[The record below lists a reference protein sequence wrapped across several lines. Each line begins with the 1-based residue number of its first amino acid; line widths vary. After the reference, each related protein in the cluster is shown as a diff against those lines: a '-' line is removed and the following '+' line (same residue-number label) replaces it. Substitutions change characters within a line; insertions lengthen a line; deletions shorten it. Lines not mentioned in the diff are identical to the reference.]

1 MSAIRA
7 FIAISLPNPIQQ
19 KLDEVTRL
27 FKNEKTGA
35 VRWVSA
41 NNIHLTLKFLG
52 EVDGAK
58 VEAISQVIQA
68 ESQHIHPFELSAS
81 GVGAFPNLRRPRVIW
96 VGVQA
101 PQALI
106 DLANAIDQGTQRL
119 GFQGEERAFS
129 PHLTLGRLS
138 QNASLQEMQSVAQ
151 ALSAA
156 RISNLGSFT
165 VTQVTLFRSDLQSS
179 GAVHTPL
186 FTASLNTLG

>member
-1 MSAIRA
+1 MSLIRT
-7 FIAISLPNPIQQ
+7 FIAITLPKPIQQ
-19 KLDEVTRL
+19 ELDEVIRL
-27 FKNEKTGA
+27 LKNEKAGA
-35 VRWVSA
+35 VGWVA
-41 NNIHLTLKFLG
+41 AKNIHLTLKFLG

-68 ESQHIHPFELSAS
+68 ESQPIHPFELSVG
-81 GVGAFPNLRRPRVIW
+81 GVGAFPNLHRPRVIW

-101 PQALI
+101 PQTLT

-119 GFQGEERAFS
+119 GFQGEERVFN

-138 QNASLQEMQSVAQ
+138 QNTALKEMQAVAQ

-156 RISNLGSFT
+156 RIGNLGSFT

-179 GAVHTPL
+179 GAVYTPL
-186 FTASLNTLG
+186 FTASLKTLG